1 MKEKTCNGVITEVE
15 VLEMNERLGIA
26 HCLKHVFKLIMAC
39 FQQLYGIAVS
49 DVDTSGTKMSRH
61 ERVGRLCNGRQKEEA
76 ERNEYK
82 YLFHLKLFTA

>member
-1 MKEKTCNGVITEVE
+1 
-15 VLEMNERLGIA
+15 
-26 HCLKHVFKLIMAC
+26 MAC

-76 ERNEYK
+76 ERRAAEEVCG
-82 YLFHLKLFTA
+82 L